1 MQPPDHWLSQYR
13 DAHERVRAVDWLL
26 VPLTVAALTGLL
38 WSLPVP
44 RAFSDSA
51 PVLNWGTLFLMAAV
65 VYYFI
70 ISINL
75 AFGLLPFVVIVVVL
89 VDWLDRLPT
98 PLWLL
103 SATGLAICLATELQ
117 RTRPEGRPSAARR
130 ITFAMMG
137 PLWLLAAAYRRLG
150 IRY

>member
-1 MQPPDHWLSQYR
+1 MHSPDHWLSQYR
-13 DAHERVRAVDWLL
+13 GAHERVRAIDWLL

-44 RAFSDSA
+44 SAFSDSA

-75 AFGLLPFVVIVVVL
+75 AFGLLPFIVIVVVL
-89 VDWLDRLPT
+89 VDWLERLPA

-103 SATGLAICLATELQ
+103 SGTGLAFCLTTELLSAPSEKQ
-117 RTRPEGRPSAARR
+117 PSAARR
-130 ITFAMMG
+130 ITFAMIG